1 MIKVFRKMIQTKNT
15 RHIQR
20 FLMISIA
27 LLSMISCKQGQNLK
41 VKDVKEMVQALAVVQ
56 PGGKIILANGV
67 WKDAELLLNAKGT
80 EEAPIRITAEEK
92 GKVFIEGL
100 SNLRISGEY
109 LEISGLVL
117 RNGNTPTGEAISFH
131 EKDGIYAN
139 HCRLTECVIDNFN
152 NCERFETEIWV
163 ALYGKNNRVDHCY
176 LVDKRSQ
183 GVTMAVH
190 LVDKA
195 CQENNH
201 HIDHNYFGFRQ
212 NLGSNGGET
221 MRLGTSANS
230 LSISGSLVEANYFE
244 HCNGEQEIIS
254 NKSCGNVFR
263 NNTFWECSGTL
274 TYRHGHDNIAE
285 GNFFSETEKIIPAEF
300 ESSTSGTKLLIIIST
315 S

>member
-27 LLSMISCKQGQNLK
+27 LLSMISCKQGQNLT
-41 VKDVKEMVQALAVVQ
+41 VKDVNEMVQALAVVQ

-67 WKDAELLLNAKGT
+67 WKNAELLLNAKGT

-183 GVTMAVH
+183 GVAMAVH

-212 NLGSNGGET
+212 NRDQWGRNDAP
-221 MRLGTSANS
+221 GTSANS

-254 NKSCGNVFR
+254 TKAAAMYF
-263 NNTFWECSGTL
+263 
-274 TYRHGHDNIAE
+274 A
-285 GNFFSETEKIIPAEF
+285 II
-300 ESSTSGTKLLIIIST
+300 LLGM
-315 S
+315 